1 MFPHICVKTGSGNL
15 VATEI
20 KARVTEYHEGFCPL
34 TNQMSSIAIE
44 NKLKKS
50 LARFR
55 ERINNGSYYEAQQTI
70 RSITNR
76 YVYSKNYEAAVS
88 LLYQS
93 TMILLESKQYDEAA
107 DLYLYMLEVLQDE
120 NKTIQEFEA
129 VDLGKIVNILST
141 FPNTDA
147 NLGNLA
153 KETSKFVNSKVGN
166 EVGIPK
172 INLLLGTKLL
182 QSGIASQIDQ
192 SERYLFLSN
201 DVSALKLIVDLEYHT
216 FKAEKK
222 PEDFGLYLARVVL
235 PYLSI
240 KNVKFGELALTKML
254 QDFQEDIPPEK
265 CQSVNGMLI
274 FEADGD
280 TDMDNCYKL
289 VNFLQLLLALTK
301 RGSKEDSNIFSLILK
316 RYQHVLKRYE
326 GLFERINEIAVT
338 YYNISFIKKQ
348 SNLLQDMMGS
358 FLGGGK

>member
-1 MFPHICVKTGSGNL
+1 
-15 VATEI
+15 
-20 KARVTEYHEGFCPL
+20 
-34 TNQMSSIAIE
+34 MSSIAIE
-44 NKLKKS
+44 TKLKKS

-76 YVYSKNYEAAVS
+76 YVHSKNYEAAIS

-120 NKTIQEFEA
+120 NKSVEEFETA
-129 VDLGKIVNILST
+129 DLGKIVNILST

-147 NLGNLA
+147 NLASLA
-153 KETSKFVNSKVGN
+153 KDTSKFVNAKVGSD
-166 EVGIPK
+166 VGLPK

-182 QSGIASQIDQ
+182 QSGVASQIGQ
-192 SERYLFLSN
+192 SERYLFLTS
-201 DVSALKLIVDLEYHT
+201 DVNALKLIVELEYHT
-216 FKAEKK
+216 FKAEGK
-222 PEDFGLYLARVVL
+222 PEDFGLYLSRVVL
-235 PYLSI
+235 PYLAI
-240 KNVKFGELALTKML
+240 KNVKFAELALKKML
-254 QDFQEDIPPEK
+254 EDFQEDAPSK
-265 CQSVNGMLI
+265 RFQSVNGMLI

-280 TDMDNCYKL
+280 SDLDDCYKL
-289 VNFLQLLLALTK
+289 INFLQLLLALAK
-301 RGSKEDSNIFSLILK
+301 RGSKDDTNIFSLILK
-316 RYQHVLKRYE
+316 RYQNVLKGYE